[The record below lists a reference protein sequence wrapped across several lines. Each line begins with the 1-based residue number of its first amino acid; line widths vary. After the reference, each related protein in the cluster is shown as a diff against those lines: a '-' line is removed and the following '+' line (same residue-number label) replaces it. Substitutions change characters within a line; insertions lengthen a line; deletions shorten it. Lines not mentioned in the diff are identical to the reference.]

1 MDASRILDRSDVVR
15 RIDKYLQKAD
25 GVSLSD
31 IYNNVISITCNGKPN
46 ITYEENNIFIE
57 ERKL

>member
-1 MDASRILDRSDVVR
+1 MNASRILDRSDVIH
-15 RIDKYLQKAD
+15 RITTYLHETD

-31 IYNNVISITCNGKPN
+31 IYNNLKSISCNDMPN

-57 ERKL
+57 ELKS